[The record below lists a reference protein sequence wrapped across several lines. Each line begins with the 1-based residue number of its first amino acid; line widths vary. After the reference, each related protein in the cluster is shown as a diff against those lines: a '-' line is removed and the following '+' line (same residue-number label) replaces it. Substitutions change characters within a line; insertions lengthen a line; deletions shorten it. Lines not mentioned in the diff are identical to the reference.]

1 MFFTALTFRLLQ
13 TKIYHPKGSE
23 RDRKLL
29 VENFGVAQSDLQQL
43 AWGHAPQTQEA
54 RQVPLQPETLLLVE

>member
-29 VENFGVAQSDLQQL
+29 VENFGVAQSYIQL
-43 AWGHAPQTQEA
+43 FDFGQATHSQYAIDVT
-54 RQVPLQPETLLLVE
+54 LQPETLLLVE